1 MEPVFRF
8 KANGGGTLPITMKEI
23 QDMSMPEF
31 LQFKDKL
38 VNVRERERYDK
49 AIYEAVN
56 IKAGLVKDIFR
67 KGYGQEDTYATSDTE
82 YKKTKWHTNMHRS
95 GEFEQGSLVIITDIS
110 APKAFFAGK
119 PTTVLNGQVT
129 NAKATFPT
137 DTDPALSLDTWLKCV
152 VLDYREGESSINEEP
167 LRRYPQNDG
176 QSGVI
181 GASQGG
187 LMQNAF
193 MPSVAL
199 KNPRT
204 LIGGEDFSVRL
215 TTLHDFDAS
224 ATGLNQVIV
233 QEVILST
240 IELIRVPV

>member
-1 MEPVFRF
+1 MTPVFNF
-8 KANGGGTLPITMKEI
+8 KQNGGKLGEISLGEI
-23 QDMSMPEF
+23 QKMSMPEF
-31 LQFKDKL
+31 LSFKDQL

-49 AIYEAVN
+49 AIFEAVN
-56 IKAGLVKDIFR
+56 IKGGTTKDLFR
-67 KGYGQEDTYATSDTE
+67 KGYDQEETFVTSDNE
-82 YKKTKWHTNMHRS
+82 YKKTRWHTNMHRG
-95 GEFEQGSLVIITDIS
+95 GEFEQGSLIIITDIS

-119 PTTVLNGQVT
+119 PTTVVNGAVT

-137 DTDPALSLDTWLKCV
+137 DVDPALSLDTWLKCV
-152 VLDYREGESSINEEP
+152 ELEYREGETPIIREP

-204 LIGGEDFSVRL
+204 LEGGDDFSVRL
-215 TTLHDFDAS
+215 SLMHDFDAS
-224 ATGLNQVIV
+224 AAGINQQIV

-240 IELIRVPV
+240 IELIRVRA